1 MVVDGQVVIGRE
13 AADLTIS
20 DPEVSRRHTV
30 VRATDTGIEVED
42 LGSMNGTFV
51 DGVKITGRT
60 RLDQN
65 GTIKIGPAEIAVE
78 IKPAPASTP
87 VTGGVHATRVSGGVA
102 PEGLAA
108 TRVSGAPVAEGL
120 EGTRV
125 SGAPVAEGLEG
136 TRVSGGQLPPTPAA
150 AGPPPSEPDEPRGD
164 SGGNGGGPPKA
175 LLGALAAVV
184 VGVAV
189 ALPLVLSGGGHTRKN
204 HAFQATVI
212 SALYSPPAQVIQIMA
227 VVQGDPLG
235 NASSLIERTTPSLP
249 TPGGPPVPLTLHIVI
264 SDPAG
269 SFTSDMTGTTRLTK
283 TGVEITS
290 GTAHVTSGTGTYK
303 GITGRFTVTGGGQF
317 AFPRPGLTNT
327 STFKINGHLK
337 Y

>member
-108 TRVSGAPVAEGL
+108 
-120 EGTRV
+120 TRV